1 MGKDQSTQYSI
12 SIHTT
17 ASVVTPCILMFPVLP
32 EISIHTT
39 ASVVT
44 GWRTRPVTVFRFQST
59 TLHQWWLNARISVL
73 LHLLFQSTPLHQWWP
88 RGIWSVVFTLTI
100 SIHTTASVVTEPH
113 DWKEQDHEISIHTTA
128 SVVTDTFF
136 MMKEDTLYFNPHHC
150 ISGDT
155 DASSD
160 SFTASPISI
169 HTTASV
175 VTVKKESLPKKVNK
189 FQSTP
194 LHQWWPGFGPA
205 RPWHLAY
212 FNPHHCISGDLL
224 KPYYDFL
231 VNISIHTTASVV
243 TKEGRP
249 YSRGNKFQSTPLHQ
263 WWRGTERFSAGTRRF
278 QSTPL
283 HQWWQESSS
292 S

>member
-59 TLHQWWLNARISVL
+59 PLHQWWLIARISVL

-100 SIHTTASVVTEPH
+100 SIHTTASVVTDFLPFE
-113 DWKEQDHEISIHTTA
+113 K
-128 SVVTDTFF
+128 VFR
-136 MMKEDTLYFNPHHC
+136 
-150 ISGDT
+150 
-155 DASSD
+155 
-160 SFTASPISI
+160 PISI

-175 VTVKKESLPKKVNK
+175 VT
-189 FQSTP
+189 STQVWKRR
-194 LHQWWPGFGPA
+194 L
-205 RPWHLAY
+205 Y
-212 FNPHHCISGDLL
+212 SDFNPHHCISGDLCS
-224 KPYYDFL
+224 YSASRIT
-231 VNISIHTTASVV
+231 NISIHTTASVV
-243 TKEGRP
+243 TSATTAKSWAVGDFNPHHCISGDGATRLKGAGSWDFNPHHCISGDWYFFHDEGR
-249 YSRGNKFQSTPLHQ
+249 YFIFQSTPLHQ
-263 WWRGTERFSAGTRRF
+263 WWHWCVFRQFYC
-278 QSTPL
+278 QSDFNP
-283 HQWWQESSS
+283 HHCISGDGQKVVPSKKSK
-292 S
+292 